1 MRQWD
6 SKLLEK
12 LLVIQEIDL
21 QIRGVA
27 DTVSELQQRCM
38 REDPQLNT
46 LKAEYQH
53 IAESL
58 ESTRAQREM
67 YQNTLEDIRS
77 AIKGLIAN
85 RARAFKPRNRSSTEA
100 LRTEEEKLAV
110 LVVETD
116 EQIEVLE
123 KNLQNIQMRIED
135 RAEEVQRSQQ
145 APEAKIK
152 IYNNQIFD
160 LEQKRNNELQGVPTS
175 LLKKYERL
183 RASRSGVG
191 LTILQD
197 GICRVCRMEM
207 PTGIK
212 SKLLQDEVI
221 DSCPAC
227 GRMVARIENTID
239 HKRLAEEARAAQ
251 EKKMKEEE
259 EAAVRAEARA
269 KKEEAARKR
278 AEIKAKREADKQA
291 KAERE
296 AALEAR
302 KVLIEK
308 RQKEKLLADQQKEGP
323 KASSKK
329 STAPKK
335 SAAKVEAA
343 QATNTAPASRKK
355 PSASKAT
362 AKKAAVKKDETPKK
376 AAKKSPVKKTPA
388 KKAPAQ
394 KSDTKKAPAK
404 KAPATKT
411 PAKKTPVKKSEPKK
425 APAKKTPVK
434 KSEPKKAPAKKT
446 PVKKTETKKA
456 ATSKKTSTSKTT
468 GTKKIAAKATSKKTK
483 KK

>member
-1 MRQWD
+1 MKQWD

-12 LLVIQEIDL
+12 LLVIQDIDL

-27 DTVSELQQRCM
+27 DTVKELQQRCM

-46 LKAEYQH
+46 LKAEYQS
-53 IAESL
+53 INDSL
-58 ESTRAQREM
+58 ESTKAQKEM

-100 LRTEEEKLAV
+100 LRTEEEKLSI

-116 EQIEVLE
+116 EQIEILE
-123 KNLQNIQMRIED
+123 KNIRSIEQRIEE
-135 RAEEVQRSQQ
+135 RADEVQRSQQ

-152 IYNNQIFD
+152 IHNNQIVD
-160 LEQKRNNELQGVPTS
+160 LEKKRSDELQGVPVS

-221 DSCPAC
+221 DACPAC

-239 HKRLAEEARAAQ
+239 HKKLAEEARAAQ
-251 EKKMKEEE
+251 EKKMREEE
-259 EAAVRAEARA
+259 EAAARAEAKA

-278 AEIKAKREADKQA
+278 AENKAKREADKQA
-291 KAERE
+291 KADRE
-296 AALEAR
+296 AAMKAR
-302 KVLIEK
+302 KALIEQ
-308 RQKEKLLADQQKEGP
+308 RQKEKFQAEDDAP
-323 KASSKK
+323 VKAEK
-329 STAPKK
+329 
-335 SAAKVEAA
+335 
-343 QATNTAPASRKK
+343 ASRKK
-355 PSASKAT
+355 SAKKTGVKKDTGKAVAAT
-362 AKKAAVKKDETPKK
+362 KKASAKKAA
-376 AAKKSPVKKTPA
+376 
-388 KKAPAQ
+388 
-394 KSDTKKAPAK
+394 TKKAPAK
-404 KAPATKT
+404 KAAT
-411 PAKKTPVKKSEPKK
+411 KK
-425 APAKKTPVK
+425 APAKKAAA
-434 KSEPKKAPAKKT
+434 KKAPAKKAAT
-446 PVKKTETKKA
+446 KKAPAKKAAAKKAPAKKAAAKKAPAKKA
-456 ATSKKTSTSKTT
+456 ATKKAPA
-468 GTKKIAAKATSKKTK
+468 KKAAAKKAPVKKAAAKKAPAKKVTSKKSK

>member
-12 LLVIQEIDL
+12 LLVIQDIDL
-21 QIRGVA
+21 QIRGVV
-27 DTVSELQQRCM
+27 DTVKELQQRCM
-38 REDPQLNT
+38 REDPQLNI
-46 LKAEYQH
+46 LKAEYQN
-53 IAESL
+53 IADSL
-58 ESTRAQREM
+58 EATRAQKEM

-116 EQIEVLE
+116 EQIEILE
-123 KNLQNIQMRIED
+123 KNLVSIEGRIAA
-135 RAEEVQRSQQ
+135 RADEVQRSQQ

-152 IYNNQIFD
+152 IFNNQILE
-160 LEQKRNNELQGVPTS
+160 LEQKRRLELSGVPIS

-221 DSCPAC
+221 DACPAC

-251 EKKMKEEE
+251 EKKMREEE
-259 EAAVRAEARA
+259 EAAARAEVRARKEAVAKKRAEA
-269 KKEEAARKR
+269 KAR
-278 AEIKAKREADKQA
+278 READKQA
-291 KAERE
+291 KVDRE

-302 KVLIEK
+302 KALIEK
-308 RQKEKLLADQQKEGP
+308 MQAEKLA
-323 KASSKK
+323 ASKHGTDDAKK
-329 STAPKK
+329 NAKGKK
-335 SAAKVEAA
+335 SATSKDTSSKAA
-343 QATNTAPASRKK
+343 TSVDNAV
-355 PSASKAT
+355 SASASKKTTAKKATAKAKKSDSKKAT
-362 AKKAAVKKDETPKK
+362 AKKAAAASSVEKAGGIKKSAKKDADVKASEKKTSTRKAAAKKEPVKK
-376 AAKKSPVKKTPA
+376 AAAKVSTEKKTSEKKASA
-388 KKAPAQ
+388 KKNAAKKVTAQ
-394 KSDTKKAPAK
+394 K
-404 KAPATKT
+404 KT
-411 PAKKTPVKKSEPKK
+411 
-425 APAKKTPVK
+425 
-434 KSEPKKAPAKKT
+434 
-446 PVKKTETKKA
+446 
-456 ATSKKTSTSKTT
+456 TSKKTVSK
-468 GTKKIAAKATSKKTK
+468 ADSKATSKKANK
-483 KK
+483 K

>member
-27 DTVSELQQRCM
+27 DTVRELQQRCM

-58 ESTRAQREM
+58 ESTRAQKEM

-160 LEQKRNNELQGVPTS
+160 LEQKRSDELEGVPTS

-269 KKEEAARKR
+269 QKEEAARKR

-291 KAERE
+291 KVERE

-302 KVLIEK
+302 KVLIEN
-308 RQKEKLLADQQKEGP
+308 RQKEKLLAEQQKEGP
-323 KASSKK
+323 KAGGKK
-329 STAPKK
+329 STVKKK
-335 SAAKVEAA
+335 SATNAEAA
-343 QATNTAPASRKK
+343 QAAGNTPASKKK
-355 PSASKAT
+355 PSASKSA
-362 AKKAAVKKDETPKK
+362 AKKAAVKKDDTPKG

-388 KKAPAQ
+388 KKAPTQ
-394 KSDTKKAPAK
+394 KSDTKKAPAT
-404 KAPATKT
+404 KAPAKKSPVKKSESTKA
-411 PAKKTPVKKSEPKK
+411 PAKKSPVKKSEPKK
-425 APAKKTPVK
+425 SPAKK
-434 KSEPKKAPAKKT
+434 S

-456 ATSKKTSTSKTT
+456 AASKKTSTSKTA
-468 GTKKIAAKATSKKTK
+468 GTKKTAVKATSKKTK